1 MLTTHDTRALTH
13 TRRPSRALF
22 FENSLVAFIFARPSI
37 YIRGRSRARRAS
49 GSRARIGAA
58 PHHLTR
64 STPSIL
70 SSRKAHSAFYENK
83 FDSQWGSISSGVD
96 ARMVAFVR
104 IGGISHSR
112 GEQVHDLPLGVA
124 ARLRLS
130 VLLLTTIA
138 PRAYES
144 LSRTVPGCWLERGSS
159 RDVSQRWTLAA
170 LLTPLR

>member
-22 FENSLVAFIFARPSI
+22 FENSLVAFIFARLSI

-49 GSRARIGAA
+49 ASRTRIGAA

-64 STPSIL
+64 STPPIL
-70 SSRKAHSAFYENK
+70 SSRKTLLACHENRL
-83 FDSQWGSISSGVD
+83 DSQWGSISSGVD
-96 ARMVAFVR
+96 AQMVAFVR
-104 IGGISHSR
+104 IGGTSHSR

-124 ARLRLS
+124 ASLRLS
-130 VLLLTTIA
+130 MLLLTMIA

-144 LSRTVPGCWLERGSS
+144 LSRTGAGCWLAGGTSC
-159 RDVSQRWTLAA
+159 DVSQRL
-170 LLTPLR
+170 PRCSRR

>member
-1 MLTTHDTRALTH
+1 
-13 TRRPSRALF
+13 
-22 FENSLVAFIFARPSI
+22 
-37 YIRGRSRARRAS
+37 
-49 GSRARIGAA
+49 
-58 PHHLTR
+58 
-64 STPSIL
+64 
-70 SSRKAHSAFYENK
+70 
-83 FDSQWGSISSGVD
+83 
-96 ARMVAFVR
+96 MVAFVR

-144 LSRTVPGCWLERGSS
+144 LSRTVPGCWLEGGSS
-159 RDVSQRWTLAA
+159 RDVSQRSTLAA